1 MADKTLQEWRK
12 YYRKNFPTW
21 PDEEVE
27 VRAKFSFQAQEWE
40 NAGSPS
46 GNPLDPKTWNKTGTT
61 GTSGSNPVVGRKPTP
76 TPSPTATPKPTA
88 VPPGLGVSIAEAA
101 KNTQLNITP
110 PSNVAIDTV
119 NFVSSLTKAQ
129 MKQIIPW
136 LDKFGASKADISTV
150 GNAKKYLQNNFSTYV
165 ENAGNSVTKLIQLFK
180 DDYIPS
186 AGDADKVKPS
196 GVTQYITEK
205 SPELLKKDVDK
216 FLLEK
221 VGSTNI
227 KEESRQKI
235 MDEINK
241 MIAAG
246 TTTVSKMDKTGKV
259 KTVQSVGYSEERAGA
274 VVERV
279 AKELEPEKYEQQKQ
293 LNFFDFMQQAEQMRG
308 GR

>member
-1 MADKTLQEWRK
+1 M
-12 YYRKNFPTW
+12 
-21 PDEEVE
+21 V
-27 VRAKFSFQAQEWE
+27 
-40 NAGSPS
+40 
-46 GNPLDPKTWNKTGTT
+46 DPII
-61 GTSGSNPVVGRKPTP
+61 GRKP
-76 TPSPTATPKPTA
+76 TPSPTATPSPA
-88 VPPGLGVSIAEAA
+88 PVPAGLGVSIAQAA
-101 KNTQLNITP
+101 KNTQLNIKTP
-110 PSNVAIDTV
+110 TSVSVDTV

-136 LDKFGASKADISTV
+136 LDKFGASKVDISTI
-150 GNAKKYLQNNFSTYV
+150 GNAKKFLQNNFNTYV

-180 DDYIPS
+180 DDYLPS
-186 AGDADKVKPS
+186 SDPDADKVKAS
-196 GVTQYITEK
+196 GVTQYVTEK
-205 SPELLKKDVDK
+205 SPALLKQDVDK

-241 MIAAG
+241 MIAEG
-246 TTTVSKMDKTGKV
+246 TTTTSKMDKTGKV
-259 KTVQSVGYSEERAGA
+259 KTVQTAGYSEERAGA

>member
-1 MADKTLQEWRK
+1 
-12 YYRKNFPTW
+12 
-21 PDEEVE
+21 
-27 VRAKFSFQAQEWE
+27 
-40 NAGSPS
+40 
-46 GNPLDPKTWNKTGTT
+46 
-61 GTSGSNPVVGRKPTP
+61 
-76 TPSPTATPKPTA
+76 
-88 VPPGLGVSIAEAA
+88 
-101 KNTQLNITP
+101 
-110 PSNVAIDTV
+110 
-119 NFVSSLTKAQ
+119 

-136 LDKFGASKADISTV
+136 LDKFGASKTDIATV
-150 GNAKKYLQNNFSTYV
+150 GNAKKYLQNNFNTYV

-180 DDYIPS
+180 DDYLPS
-186 AGDADKVKPS
+186 SDPDADKGPKS
-196 GVTQYITEK
+196 NGVTQYITQK
-205 SPELLKKDVDK
+205 SPALLKQDVDK

-241 MIAAG
+241 MIAEG
-246 TTTVSKMDKTGKV
+246 TTTTSKMTKSGKTI
-259 KTVQSVGYSEERAGA
+259 TTQTAGYSEERAGA